1 MTKKEFYDLLDKWTQ
16 TPEYKEY
23 EDLCLDC
30 DTLSKQLKNGKQV
43 FIAFAKAMDNE
54 YGKQLVN
61 ESKFLELI
69 ESGANY

>member
-30 DTLSKQLKNGKQV
+30 DTLSK
-43 FIAFAKAMDNE
+43 
-54 YGKQLVN
+54 
-61 ESKFLELI
+61 
-69 ESGANY
+69 